1 MSIDPVLPIS
11 GPSGTP
17 VFVTAEQWRR
27 LDVATTMAHDSHDV
41 ASRAGVTAGL
51 NATVAGLSVT
61 ISPGSAVVTPLVSI
75 NGSYRVSVSGSF
87 SLNLPARDATYS
99 RHDLIILRVRD
110 SDVDA
115 SGHYAATL
123 AIVTGT
129 PSAAPAPPAVPA
141 GALALWVAI
150 VPPSG
155 TVTLVDRRIYT
166 SALGGVITC
175 TSGTRPSGASL
186 RPGQHIFEVDTSVV
200 QVWTGAT
207 WQVVSEP
214 VRDYWMRVVTD
225 QAIAAATGTQVTST
239 ALQVSV
245 PAGIYAFDAMLL
257 LQSNVPGGQ
266 AATIGWAGG
275 LYSGGVIGAASTTP
289 GIEGSGSYVGIIG
302 ARAGTVRAGTGT
314 ATSGSP
320 ALFQGHVT
328 ADGGALALTI
338 GRTNATYQV
347 LLKAGSQL
355 RLRRVS

>member
-1 MSIDPVLPIS
+1 MALDPVLPIS
-11 GPSGTP
+11 GPSGSP
-17 VFVTAEQWRR
+17 VEVTAAQFRR
-27 LDVATTMAHDSHDV
+27 LDIATTMAHETHDV
-41 ASRAGVTAGL
+41 AVRAGVTAGL
-51 NATVAGLSVT
+51 GASVSGTTVT
-61 ISPGSAVVTPLVSI
+61 ILPGSAIVTPAASA
-75 NGSYRVSVSGSF
+75 NGSYRASVATAT
-87 SLNLPARDATYS
+87 SLTLTARDATYT
-99 RHDLIILRVRD
+99 RRDLIVLRVRD
-110 SDVDA
+110 SEVDG
-115 SGHYAATL
+115 SGLYTAAL
-123 AIVTGT
+123 EIVTGT
-129 PSAAPAPPAVPA
+129 ASAAPVDPAAPA
-141 GALALWVAI
+141 GSLPLWVAV

-155 TVTLVDRRIYT
+155 TVTLIDRRVQT
-166 SALGGVITC
+166 AALGGVITC
-175 TSGTRPSGASL
+175 TSSTRPSGGSL
-186 RPGQHIFEVDTSVV
+186 RPGQAIFEVDTSVV
-200 QVWTGAT
+200 QVWTGAA

-245 PAGIYAFDAMLL
+245 PAGIYAFDAILL
-257 LQSNVPGGQ
+257 LQSNAPAGQ

-275 LYSGGVIGAASTTP
+275 MYSGGVIGAASTTP
-289 GIEGSGSYVGIIG
+289 GIEGSGSYVGIAG